1 MAIMAG
7 NHRETVHH
15 AYEDFVRLAKA
26 EFGEFSRRGVAN

>member
-1 MAIMAG
+1 LTL
-7 NHRETVHH
+7 HL